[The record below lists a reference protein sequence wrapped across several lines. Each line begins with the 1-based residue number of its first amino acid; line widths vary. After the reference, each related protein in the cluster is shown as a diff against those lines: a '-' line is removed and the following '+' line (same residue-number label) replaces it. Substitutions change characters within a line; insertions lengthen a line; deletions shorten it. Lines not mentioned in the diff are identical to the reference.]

1 MKDYKVTLTLNA
13 VAYESWKR
21 FLTTRDIQ
29 ITGKGSSL
37 IGINS
42 ETFTM
47 AINKIVCS
55 AENDCFD
62 CSDCK
67 YDTELKEIGIL

>member
-13 VAYESWKR
+13 EAYESWKR
-21 FLTTRDIQ
+21 YLTTRDIQ

-37 IGINS
+37 ISINS

-47 AINKIVCS
+47 AIDKIVCS
-55 AENDCFD
+55 EENDCFN
-62 CSDCK
+62 CFDCK
-67 YDTELKEIGIL
+67 HDTELKEIGIL